1 MLSIYRVVGG
11 HLLLS
16 HNLMHSGERKCHF
29 LVSSSVLL
37 FKHMQVIIHGNISQI
52 KIKMNNPINQI

>member
-37 FKHMQVIIHGNISQI
+37 FKHMQVIISMVTFL
-52 KIKMNNPINQI
+52 KLKLK